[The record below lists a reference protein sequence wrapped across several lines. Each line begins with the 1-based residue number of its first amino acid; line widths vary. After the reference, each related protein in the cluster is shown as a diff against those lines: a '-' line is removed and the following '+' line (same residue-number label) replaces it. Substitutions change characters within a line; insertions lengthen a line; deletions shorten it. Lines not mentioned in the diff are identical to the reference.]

1 MATITVD
8 VDINLDE
15 FDDYELVNELVNR
28 GYNVTE
34 KDDDELV
41 LDNFDLQ
48 YLIELVDNSQQT
60 WYTRRV
66 RSKLMNYRW
75 EH

>member
-8 VDINLDE
+8 VDVNLDE

-48 YLIELVDNSQQT
+48 HLIELVDNSQQT

>member
-15 FDDYELVNELVNR
+15 FDDYELVNELINR

-48 YLIELVDNSQQT
+48 HLIELVDNSQQT